1 MNEKNLVY
9 PDWVQ
14 QYRTKGKTVK
24 KKGDKYYLYSR
35 TSKRVPGKKYPQP
48 VDTYIGII
56 THQKELLMPRVKFY
70 RWMSVMYMNMVFQ
83 KHYRSYVLLSGK

>member
-24 KKGDKYYLYSR
+24 KKGDKYS
-35 TSKRVPGKKYPQP
+35 
-48 VDTYIGII
+48 
-56 THQKELLMPRVKFY
+56 
-70 RWMSVMYMNMVFQ
+70 
-83 KHYRSYVLLSGK
+83 